1 MNKNESPTDVT
12 RWLEKQT
19 AGALPA
25 LLGSLSLCRAPCI
38 RPNCQACRSGE
49 QHPRW
54 VLYGRAKGR
63 RFSIYI
69 PEHLVAEVQRCL
81 DKGRAMQELLF
92 EAGPR
97 YVEAL
102 KRERKSKSARRQES

>member
-1 MNKNESPTDVT
+1 MSKNESPADVV

-25 LLGSLSLCRAPCI
+25 MLGSLSLRRAPCV
-38 RPNCQACRSGE
+38 RANCPACRSGE
-49 QHPRW
+49 QHVSW

-69 PEHLVAEVQRCL
+69 PEDLVPAVRRCL
-81 DKGRAMQELLF
+81 DKGRGLQELLF
-92 EAGPR
+92 EAAPR
-97 YVEAL
+97 YVRAL
-102 KRERKSKSARRQES
+102 KREKDKSANKQEN